1 MMGLS
6 ERRLRVRATY
16 VSNLLQRGRISSSD
30 PQFRRLQDEGQ
41 VLLSYL
47 ELIKEP
53 IDKSSLKQVV

>member
-16 VSNLLQRGRISSSD
+16 VANLLQRGRLPYSD
-30 PQFRRLQDEGQ
+30 PKYRELQDEGQ